1 LKKIEAIVRAELM
14 SRVKERLKDI
24 GVSGTTITTVS
35 GWSKQRELHLQWR
48 GMPVSYDL
56 IPMAKFEIVAPDS
69 QLDDIIQAIIDTART
84 GEPGDGIILI
94 STIEQA
100 INIYYSELVEH
111 LNEALSTENALV
123 DRITSRI
130 DRTSIQE
137 VKQRLK
143 QHLEETHIQK
153 NRLKR
158 IITGLEG
165 KPTYAKADLSRSNLP
180 TTMPMR
186 RNFPKTTESKTEGN
200 SRENSTLE
208 EDELVQMKQDFII
221 EHDELVTYESLIRTM
236 QMTDMPQQHEIIL
249 LLEQSMREEESMA
262 YWYKIH
268 TPLILNN
275 LWPKIIHTSIKR
287 GQNFLLN
294 HISSKIPLIII
305 YADLVGSTTMS
316 MTMPVDKLVTIIR
329 AFTYELSHV
338 VDSYGGYVLK
348 YVGDAVISFFPFSI
362 NNNSDNKYLTCG
374 RSVECAKSMI
384 NVVKDEI
391 NAILNK
397 RYGYPELS
405 VKIGIDAGENAIVQ
419 YGYEQ
424 HSPIDIL
431 GYTMNVAAKITSL
444 TAANK
449 VSIGDNVC
457 KSLDHKIQSEFHEL
471 EMPGNEWKYINYET
485 DIPYKVYT
493 LNG

>member
-1 LKKIEAIVRAELM
+1 VQLASL
-14 SRVKERLKDI
+14 
-24 GVSGTTITTVS
+24 ITNNDNISIQLT
-35 GWSKQRELHLQWR
+35 SK
-48 GMPVSYDL
+48 
-56 IPMAKFEIVAPDS
+56 
-69 QLDDIIQAIIDTART
+69 
-84 GEPGDGIILI
+84 
-94 STIEQA
+94 
-100 INIYYSELVEH
+100 LVEH
-111 LNEALSTENALV
+111 LNEALSTENASV

-130 DRTSIQE
+130 DQTPIEE
-137 VKQRLK
+137 VKQKLK

-153 NRLKR
+153 SRLER
-158 IITGLEG
+158 IIAQLGG
-165 KPTYAKADLSRSNLP
+165 KPTDAKADLPTSMQS
-180 TTMPMR
+180 TTMTMR
-186 RNFPKTTESKTEGN
+186 KILAKTAESVTEDN
-200 SRENSTLE
+200 DDE
-208 EDELVQMKQDFII
+208 EDNSMPEEMELMKIKQDFII
-221 EHDELVTYESLIRTM
+221 EHDELVAYDMLMQIIHRT
-236 QMTDMPQQHEIIL
+236 DLPQQHEITL

-268 TPLILNN
+268 TPLILDN

-287 GQNFLLN
+287 GQNFLIN

-316 MTMPVDKLVTIIR
+316 MTMSVEKLVAIIR
-329 AFTYELSHV
+329 AFTHELSHV

-348 YVGDAVISFFPFSI
+348 YVGDAVISFFPCSI
-362 NNNSDNKYLTCG
+362 NNDNKYLSYGTT
-374 RSVECAKSMI
+374 VECAKSMI
-384 NVVKDEI
+384 NVIKDEI

-424 HSPIDIL
+424 RSPIDIL

-449 VSIGDNVC
+449 VSIGGNVY

-471 EMPGNEWKYINYET
+471 LTPGNEWKYINYDT
-485 DIPYKVYT
+485 DTPYKVYT
-493 LNG
+493 LK